1 MINSKKYFRSFPI
14 TLLMLVGVLGG
25 CAWTPHQL
33 ELSATSPQKTKQKVG
48 KGVKIKVDVIDDRDQ
63 RVVGQ
68 RGVGAIGSDIS
79 SPQLLN
85 YFRRQVIQGFQS
97 RGFLLISDKET
108 ADARVLVYLR
118 SFKWV
123 TEQGFF
129 TGGHNVFVSIKAEA
143 KNSKTNGEIVKTYQ
157 YDQEKRAL
165 FVASGGEI
173 NERMN
178 AGLSDV
184 LRQLFSDV
192 ELLRFLVATKI

>member
-1 MINSKKYFRSFPI
+1 M
-14 TLLMLVGVLGG
+14 LGG

-33 ELSATSPQKTKQKVG
+33 ELSATSPQKTELKTG
-48 KGVKIKVDVIDDRDQ
+48 KGVKIKVDVVDDRDQ
-63 RVVGQ
+63 HVVGQ
-68 RGVGAIGSDIS
+68 RGVGAVGSDIS

-85 YFRRQVIQGFQS
+85 YFRRQVVQGFRS
-97 RGFLLISDKET
+97 HGFLLISDEET
-108 ADARVLVYLR
+108 AEARVVVYLR
-118 SFKWV
+118 SFKWL

-143 KNSKTNGEIVKTYQ
+143 KNAKTNKEIVKTYQ
-157 YDQEKRAL
+157 FDQEKRSF

-184 LRQLFSDV
+184 LKQLFSDV
-192 ELLRFLVATKI
+192 QFVRFLVAAKS